1 VAVDPYIP
9 DGKAP
14 TDEHDAP
21 PLVMA
26 PLVGIAMVPVTPV
39 GSGLTPSELSSVAP
53 SGTPVGPTD
62 PPAPIPSG
70 EVAPSAGMA
79 ESGSVS
85 GSPTCANTGQAQSNG
100 QVVAAIKKSLMENSP
115 I

>member
-1 VAVDPYIP
+1 MAVDPYIP
-9 DGKAP
+9 DGKVP
-14 TDEHDAP
+14 TEEHGVP

-39 GSGLTPSELSSVAP
+39 GNGLTPGDMSSVAP

-70 EVAPSAGMA
+70 EVALSEGMA
-79 ESGSVS
+79 DSGSAS
-85 GSPTCANTGQAQSNG
+85 ESLTCANAGLAQNNG
-100 QVVAAIKKSLMENSP
+100 KAAAAIKKSLMENSP
-115 I
+115 L